1 MSDVKEFTGYR
12 RPDGQIGV
20 RNRLAVISAM
30 DNANPVARRIAG
42 LVRGAV
48 SITAPFGRGQVA
60 EDRQRHDGT
69 LIGLGNN
76 PNFGANLIVSLEPT
90 SALELAEGV
99 ARSGKPLE
107 TVNIQEAGG
116 TLRATEQGIRKAIKL
131 VSEIGRL
138 RREPVPLSELIVGVE
153 CGGSDTTSG
162 FSANPVTG
170 LVGDAVIKGGGTWI
184 LSETEEIT
192 GAEHSLIARA
202 ASHEVAEE
210 IRKAVKRA
218 EALAEYH
225 GVQLWPMG
233 PDNIAGG
240 LTTVEEKALGGVHKG
255 GSTTLNEVVG
265 FGQRPGKK
273 GLIFMDAPAPGTENI
288 TALSAGG
295 AQIIIFTTGVGNPIG
310 SAVSPTIKVCGNPNT
325 VIHFADNIDV
335 DLSGITKGEQT
346 LQDGADILYKDLM
359 DVACGKMTRNE
370 ILGDFELVISP
381 VDVGFI
387 RHGGSLL

>member
-1 MSDVKEFTGYR
+1 MSDIGEFIGYR
-12 RPDGQIGV
+12 RPDGQVGV

-42 LVRGAV
+42 LVRNAV

-76 PNFGANLIVSLEPT
+76 PNFGANLIISLEGT
-90 SALELAEGV
+90 SAHELAEGI
-99 ARSGKPLE
+99 AQSGKPVE

-116 TLRATEQGIRKAIKL
+116 TLRATEEGVRSALKL
-131 VSEIGRL
+131 MSEIGCA
-138 RREPVPLSELIVGVE
+138 RREPVPLMELVVGVE

-170 LVGDAVIKGGGTWI
+170 LVGDTVVQAGGTWI

-202 ASHEVAEE
+202 ASKGVADAMGAA
-210 IRKAVKRA
+210 IKNA
-218 EALAEYH
+218 EALAEYN

-255 GSTTLNEVVG
+255 GSTSLNEVVK
-265 FGQRPGKK
+265 FGKKPAKK

-295 AQIIIFTTGVGNPIG
+295 AQIIIFTTGVGNPVG
-310 SAVSPTIKVCGNPNT
+310 SGVSPTIKVCGNPKT
-325 VIHFADNIDV
+325 VIHFGDNIDV
-335 DLSGITKGEQT
+335 DLSGVTKGEQT
-346 LQDGADILYKDLM
+346 LREAADILLKELV

-370 ILGDFELVISP
+370 ILGDFELAISP
-381 VDVGFI
+381 VDIGFL
-387 RHGGSLL
+387 RHGHKY